1 MGRIKRLI
9 ISAEKGN
16 RRDIG
21 KLVTIIENRSDGYE
35 EVLRE
40 IKGRRNKTFVL
51 GVTGPPGVGKSS
63 LISKIVNEFSSK
75 EKLAIIMIDA
85 TSPYSGGSL
94 LGNRIRLDNTDNIYV
109 RSMATRG
116 STGGLNLALGDSIDL
131 LSHLGFTMIIV
142 ESVGTGQDETDILY
156 YSDKIVMIL
165 SPGLGDQVQA
175 MKAGQMEIGDFVVLN
190 KSDKPE
196 AILTEKELVEM
207 IGIPDLSK
215 KHEFFR
221 VSALTGQGIH
231 ELAEAINS
239 SREKAGRRSLNLA
252 RERERL
258 KREIFAIIESNDGI
272 FRAAAKDVLEGKIR
286 KEEAIS
292 RILEKIGKLQSDP
305 SVHGK
310 RGTP

>member
-239 SREKAGRRSLNLA
+239 SREKAGRRSLNLD

>member
-310 RGTP
+310 RETP

>member
-1 MGRIKRLI
+1 MKTMGRIKQLI
-9 ISAEKGN
+9 SSAKNGN

-21 KLVTIIENRSDGYE
+21 KLVTIIENRSDGY
-35 EVLRE
+35 RE
-40 IKGRRNKTFVL
+40 IVKEIRGRRDGTFVL

-63 LISKIVNEFSSK
+63 LISKIAEEFSRK

-94 LGNRIRLDNTDNIYV
+94 LGNRIRLDSTENIYV

-156 YSDKIVMIL
+156 YSDKIAMIL

-190 KSDKPE
+190 KADKPE
-196 AILTEKELVEM
+196 AILTEKELIEM

-215 KHEFFR
+215 KHEFLK
-221 VSALTGQGIH
+221 VSALTGEGIR
-231 ELAEAINS
+231 ELAAAISS
-239 SREKAGRRSLNLA
+239 SREETGGRDWGVI
-252 RERERL
+252 REKERL
-258 KREIFAIIESNDGI
+258 RREILAMLKSNDGI
-272 FRAAAKDVLEGKIR
+272 VGTAAEDVLKGKMSQ
-286 KEEAIS
+286 EEAIS
-292 RILEKIGKLQSDP
+292 KILEEVKKFA
-305 SVHGK
+305 K
-310 RGTP
+310 